1 MEIKKLYFKNIG
13 SYGNKLTE
21 FDFTKF
27 KNGELVGFIGKNG
40 QGKTFFL
47 DALFYSLFGSPF
59 RKVNVPE
66 IINRENNKEM
76 YTEIHFMNND
86 KNYIFKRGLRP
97 NIFEI
102 YENGTRIQEEA
113 HAKVLQ
119 RHAERNILGA
129 NEQIFRLMYMIGQGN
144 FKSFFSYATNQR
156 RVLWEEIL
164 RITVLTVMLNKV
176 KNEYKSLENNL
187 TLSEEQIRLYE
198 SKVKSFEKH
207 LQKIRTLDITKRS
220 KLEED
225 IDLIQAEI
233 EHISSSDLNKQYVDS
248 IKHKLAVSKQKYE
261 NICDEVDDVER
272 NVKQLKKHRTFY
284 DKSST
289 CPTCEQSISEQ
300 FAEIKIKE
308 LDAQIHILNEQL
320 QQKISIAQTQLLPVI
335 DEHEILLKSIKEKEL
350 HLKELKIKAN
360 VLINQLSD
368 IDSTDTSDNIVETI
382 MNDIRNSIQEKQDKE
397 VEIKEIKQQL
407 IENEHLKQIL
417 SDCGFKN
424 FLYESFIPLLNDYVN
439 ENIQGFNFPVVF
451 ELKPTLEDIFH
462 LQNGEC
468 VGYDNFSNGEKQ
480 IIEIS
485 FIFGF
490 QRFLEQFYNF
500 TCNITFMD
508 EMFDSVLDA
517 ERIGNIIEFFNTR
530 INKTLFVISHNNT
543 MKENFNK
550 TFFVKKEHG
559 FSVLIEEN

>member
-1 MEIKKLYFKNIG
+1 M
-13 SYGNKLTE
+13 TE
-21 FDFTKF
+21 FDFTRF
-27 KNGELVGFIGKNG
+27 KNGELVGIIGRNG
-40 QGKTFFL
+40 QGKSFFIESI
-47 DALFYSLFGSPF
+47 FYALFGSPF
-59 RKVNVPE
+59 RKVN
-66 IINRENNKEM
+66 ITDLINRENNKDM
-76 YTEIHFMNND
+76 YTEIHFASNG
-86 KNYIFKRGLRP
+86 KNFIFKRGIKP

-102 YENGTRIQEEA
+102 YENGERIQEEA

-119 RHAERNILGA
+119 RYAERNILGA

-156 RVLWEEIL
+156 RQLWEEIL

-176 KNEYKSLENNL
+176 KNEYKVLENQL
-187 TLSEEQIRLYE
+187 MLSEEQIRLLD
-198 SKVKSFEKH
+198 SKAKSFEKH
-207 LQKIRTLDITKRS
+207 LHKIKTLDTSKRS

-225 IDLIQAEI
+225 IVTIQNQI
-233 EHISSSDLNKQYVDS
+233 ENISKNDLNKQYVES
-248 IKHKLAVSKQKYE
+248 IKQNLANNKHEYE
-261 NICDEVDDVER
+261 NICDAVDDIER
-272 NVKQLKKHRTFY
+272 NIKQLKKHRTFY
-284 DKSST
+284 DKSSI
-289 CPTCEQSISEQ
+289 CPTCEQHISDE
-300 FAEIKIKE
+300 FSTARINEIDQNIS
-308 LDAQIHILNEQL
+308 LLN
-320 QQKISIAQTQLLPVI
+320 TQLRGKIEEAQAKILPVI
-335 DEHEILLKSIKEKEL
+335 DEHEVLLKKIKEKES

-360 VLINQLSD
+360 VLIEQLEI
-368 IDSTDTSDNIVETI
+368 IDTTDTSDTIVETVL
-382 MNDIRNSIQEKQDKE
+382 NDIRSTLEEKQNKE
-397 VEIKEIKQQL
+397 VGIKEIKQQL
-407 IENEHLKQIL
+407 IDNDHLKQIL
-417 SDCGFKN
+417 SDNGFKN

-451 ELKPTLEDIFH
+451 ELKPSLEEAFY

-500 TCNITFMD
+500 NCNITFMD